1 MILLLLA
8 GVVVAFVVWRGWG
21 RPVLNRGQW
30 RMGAALMCIG
40 AFTAAAL
47 LAIRGAWEPAI
58 VLGLIGGASMAAARS
73 PRGNRGPGPKSP
85 GESLSVHDARAV
97 LGVSA
102 TASVQEIQ
110 AAYMR
115 LMQSVHPDRG
125 GTSGLAAQ
133 LNAARDRLLKP

>member
-30 RMGAALMCIG
+30 RMGAALMCIAG
-40 AFTAAAL
+40 FTAAAL

-58 VLGLIGGASMAAARS
+58 VLALIGAASMVSARS
-73 PRGNRGPGPKSP
+73 PRGGRGPAPKSTW
-85 GESLSVHDARAV
+85 ESLSVHDARAV

-110 AAYMR
+110 AAYVR
-115 LMQSVHPDRG
+115 LMQAVHPDRG
-125 GTSGLAAQ
+125 GSSGLAAQ